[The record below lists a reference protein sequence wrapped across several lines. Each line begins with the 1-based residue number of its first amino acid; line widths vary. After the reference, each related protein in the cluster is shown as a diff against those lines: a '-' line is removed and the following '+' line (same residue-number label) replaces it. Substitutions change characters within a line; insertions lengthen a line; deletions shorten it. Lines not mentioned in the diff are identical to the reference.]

1 MDKDGAVS
9 FGIGMLTGLVI
20 GGTLAL
26 LYAPQ
31 SGKETRAAIKEKAA
45 EVEKAVKDKRQ
56 EIADIVK
63 EEMAEISHKGRAAI
77 QAIKS

>member
-1 MDKDGAVS
+1 MDKDGSVS

-20 GGTLAL
+20 GGALAL

-31 SGKETRAAIKEKAA
+31 SGKETREAIKEKAV
-45 EVEKAVKDKRQ
+45 EMEKAMSDKRK

-63 EEMAEISHKGRAAI
+63 EEMADISHKGRAAV